1 MEMDQIETINKEEI
15 ANHSFAKAEVDQS
28 ELYRQ
33 VLKYFER
40 LGNEFKGKCN
50 ITFNT
55 TEGPKSVNTTVWS
68 VTDNFCQLKAGIS
81 IPLSSIV
88 EVRL

>member
-1 MEMDQIETINKEEI
+1 MVQAELINKEDI
-15 ANHSFAKAEVDQS
+15 INYSFAKAEVDQS
-28 ELYRQ
+28 EHYFQ

-40 LGNEFKGKCN
+40 LGNEFKGKCV

-55 TEGPKSVNTTVWS
+55 TEGAKMVNTTVWS
-68 VTDNFCQLKAGIS
+68 VTDKFCQLKGGIS
-81 IPLSSIV
+81 IPLSSIL

>member
-1 MEMDQIETINKEEI
+1 MATGTLIEKELIPQIK
-15 ANHSFAKAEVDQS
+15 FAKAEVDQS
-28 ELYRQ
+28 AHYFQ

-40 LGNEFKGKCN
+40 LGNEFKGKCS
-50 ITFNT
+50 ISFNT
-55 TEGPKSVNTTVWS
+55 TEGIRTVNTTVWA
-68 VTDNFCQLKAGIS
+68 VTEGFCQLKGGIS

>member
-1 MEMDQIETINKEEI
+1 MEMLQVELINKEEI
-15 ANHSFAKAEVDQS
+15 PALTFSKASEDQS
-28 ELYRQ
+28 AHYRE

-40 LGNEFKGKCN
+40 LGNEFKGKCT
-50 ITFNT
+50 ISFNT
-55 TEGPKSVNTTVWS
+55 TDGIKMVNTTVWS
-68 VTDNFCQLKAGIS
+68 VTEGYCQLKGGIS

>member
-1 MEMDQIETINKEEI
+1 MVQAVLINKEDI
-15 ANHSFAKAEVDQS
+15 NNYTFARAEEDQT

-40 LGNEFKGKCN
+40 LGNEFKGKCT
-50 ITFNT
+50 IAFNT
-55 TEGPKSVNTTVWS
+55 TDGPKSVNTTVWS
-68 VTDNFCQLKAGIS
+68 VTDNYCQLKGGIS
-81 IPLSSIV
+81 IPLSSIL